1 MAPVI
6 DKLVQEFED
15 QVDLVKVNADL
26 DTNEDLLAEYDV
38 RSIPTLVLIQDKK
51 VIWTTVGQKS
61 EAELRNLLEQ
71 GIAMAAAV

>member
-15 QVDLVKVNADL
+15 QIDLVKVNADL

-38 RSIPTLVLIQDKK
+38 RSIPTLVLLKGKQI
-51 VIWTTVGQKS
+51 VWAAVGQKS
-61 EAELRNLLEQ
+61 EAELRNLIEQ
-71 GIAMAAAV
+71 GIAMSTE